1 MCLFAKC
8 SEFSLRFS
16 DVFLFLRKFNVFR
29 MKRVII
35 YMLFSLLFANGVH
48 ATAQM
53 RDTLIVE
60 GKKYLLDQTSNSL
73 IVDFGRINGLYCL
86 CPFVWTGLYR
96 GAVATWKVENDSL
109 YLVSID
115 RYAVRSPCKETID
128 SLSASL
134 KSKPCA
140 FFTGV
145 LSAVEERY
153 SDCSYLFEIEKG
165 RVVRR
170 SEGCVSAR
178 DFSGKSSPLCV
189 RSEIYESLF
198 YRSKT
203 NELDGKKFV
212 WQATGEPLFLMKDRN
227 QFSRFCI
234 DHEIYRYTAVWEKKN
249 NMFYLADI
257 KLYDKEGNETLG
269 SKVGLNEK
277 MEPATSLNGL
287 FLVCEKVWAPVVLG
301 HSYEV
306 YLVENGRIK
315 EEFKVKKHDKVL
327 DERLDSLLKLY
338 KVRYWKGFREFMSE
352 DVSEENHR

>member
-1 MCLFAKC
+1 MLCCGIKGY
-8 SEFSLRFS
+8 
-16 DVFLFLRKFNVFR
+16 
-29 MKRVII
+29 MKRLFF
-35 YMLFSLLFANGVH
+35 YMLFSLLFANGVY
-48 ATAQM
+48 ATVQK

-60 GKKYLLDQTSNSL
+60 GEKYLLDQTSNPL
-73 IVDFGRINGLYCL
+73 IVDFGKINGLYCQ
-86 CPFVWTGLYR
+86 CPFVSTGLYR

-109 YLVSID
+109 YLLSMD

-128 SLSASL
+128 SMVASL

-165 RVVRR
+165 RVVGR
-170 SEGCVSAR
+170 SKGCISAR
-178 DFSGKSSPLCV
+178 GFSGESSPLCV

-212 WQATGEPLFLMKDRN
+212 WQATGEPLFMMKDRN

-287 FLVCEKVWAPVVLG
+287 FLVYEKGWMPIILG
-301 HSYEV
+301 YSYDV

-315 EEFKVKKHDKVL
+315 ESFKVENNDKDL
-327 DERLDSLLKLY
+327 DERLKILLKHY
-338 KVRYWKGFREFMSE
+338 NVRYWKSLKDFVRSY
-352 DVSEENHR
+352 